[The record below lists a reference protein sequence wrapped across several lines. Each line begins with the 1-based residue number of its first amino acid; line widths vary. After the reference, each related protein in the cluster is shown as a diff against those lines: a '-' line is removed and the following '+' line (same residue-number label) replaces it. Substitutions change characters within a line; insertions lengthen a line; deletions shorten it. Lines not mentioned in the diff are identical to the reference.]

1 MRIARTVLCV
11 FGLAS
16 VLWYAGAQGTAF
28 TYQGTLKHLGVPANG
43 PYDFRFSLWDAASG
57 GTQIGSTIQRT
68 MVNVQDG
75 LFTVTLDFGNVWDGN
90 PRFLQIAVR
99 PANTGGYT
107 TLSPRIPIMSAP
119 YASFAFRVPWSG
131 VLNPPTSFPPSGP
144 AGGDLAGTYPNP
156 QVVALRGLP
165 ISSATPATGQ
175 VLQWD
180 GAAWRPGNAGG
191 LTLPFEAGGA
201 VASGVP
207 NMPAALFKITNTS
220 PTTLTTAIFGYD
232 VSTSTSGCCT
242 YGVFGRTD
250 NPRGRGVYGLAMAT
264 SGDAVGVHGRTYSPT
279 GIGVKGM
286 ASTTTGVNYGV
297 WGETFSPEGYG
308 GYFIGRGYFSGNVG
322 IGVQNPSAKLD
333 VDGTIRTT
341 GFQLV
346 TNPQAGYVLTSD
358 ASGNAS
364 WQPLSIGGIPAGGDL
379 AGAYPAPR
387 VVGLQG
393 RAVSSAL
400 PSDGYVL
407 KWNAS
412 TSQWVPAPDAGGTEY
427 QAGDGLQLTGNIFSI
442 RPEGVVS
449 TMLAPN
455 AVTSDKLADGAV
467 TSLKIA
473 NGAVTAAKLADGA
486 VLTAKIGDNQVTD
499 PKIASVSWSKLIGV
513 PSASG
518 DVSGTYPNLTVT
530 GLQGRAVSS
539 ALPSDGYVL
548 KWNASTS
555 QWVPAPDAGGTEYQ
569 AGDGLQLTGNIFS
582 IRTAGVTSS
591 MLAPNAVTSD
601 KLVDGSVLTAKIGD
615 NQVTDP
621 KIASVSWSKLIGVPF
636 ASGDVSGTYPNLTV
650 TGLQGRAVSSVSPSV
665 GQVLKWNGSSWAPAT
680 DEAGGGGFWS
690 ASGSHIYN
698 TNSGNVGIG
707 TSNPVYRLDIVG
719 DVRWSGSLQGG
730 SVPWARIT
738 GAPDFLTSVSV
749 SPRLTGSGTPGSP
762 LDLASQGASV
772 GQVLK
777 WNGSAWVPQND
788 ERGGLTLPFSG
799 SASVS
804 GSGVA
809 VFSIANTAT
818 SGINYTAR
826 FETNSTDGVAMFA
839 VANASSGLNYGV
851 YAASVSPNGFAG
863 FFVGRGCFSGNV
875 GIGALPATDARLV
888 VNGTARVSVLE
899 ITGADIAE
907 KFPTTETL
915 EPGTVVEIDPDN
927 PGHLRKAR
935 GAYNKRVAGVVAGAN
950 GLSKGIILGNLEGS
964 ENHTPIA
971 ISGRV
976 WVYADA
982 THEAI
987 EPGDFLTTS
996 ETPGYAMK
1004 ATDLPRA
1011 QGSILGKAMTRLEKG
1026 KTGMVLVL
1034 VNLQ

>member
-1 MRIARTVLCV
+1 MRIVRTVLCV

-99 PANTGGYT
+99 PANTGEYT

-486 VLTAKIGDNQVTD
+486 VLTSKIGDNQVTD

-539 ALPSDGYVL
+539 A
-548 KWNASTS
+548 
-555 QWVPAPDAGGTEYQ
+555 
-569 AGDGLQLTGNIFS
+569 
-582 IRTAGVTSS
+582 
-591 MLAPNAVTSD
+591 
-601 KLVDGSVLTAKIGD
+601 
-615 NQVTDP
+615 
-621 KIASVSWSKLIGVPF
+621 
-636 ASGDVSGTYPNLTV
+636 
-650 TGLQGRAVSSVSPSV
+650 SPSV

-799 SASVS
+799 SAFVS
-804 GSGVA
+804 GSGA
-809 VFSIANTAT
+809 SVFSITNTAT
-818 SGINYTAR
+818 SGINTTAY
-826 FETNSTDGVAMFA
+826 FVTNSTDGTAMLA
-839 VANASSGLNYGV
+839 VATATSGNNTGV
-851 YAASVSPNGFAG
+851 YGASLSPTGFAG
-863 FFVGRGCFSGNV
+863 YFVGRGYFSGNV
-875 GIGALPATDARLV
+875 GIGTSPATDARLV

-950 GLSKGIILGNLEGS
+950 GLSNGIILGNLEGS

>member
-1 MRIARTVLCV
+1 MRIARMVLCV

-442 RPEGVVS
+442 RTAGVTS
-449 TMLAPN
+449 SMLAPN

-486 VLTAKIGDNQVTD
+486 VLTSKIGDNQVTD

-513 PSASG
+513 PS
-518 DVSGTYPNLTVT
+518 
-530 GLQGRAVSS
+530 
-539 ALPSDGYVL
+539 
-548 KWNASTS
+548 
-555 QWVPAPDAGGTEYQ
+555 
-569 AGDGLQLTGNIFS
+569 
-582 IRTAGVTSS
+582 
-591 MLAPNAVTSD
+591 
-601 KLVDGSVLTAKIGD
+601 
-615 NQVTDP
+615 
-621 KIASVSWSKLIGVPF
+621 

-809 VFSIANTAT
+809 VFSITNTAT
-818 SGINYTAR
+818 SGINTTAY
-826 FETNSTDGVAMFA
+826 FVTNSTDGTAMLA
-839 VANASSGLNYGV
+839 VATATSGNNTGV
-851 YAASVSPNGFAG
+851 YGASLSPTGFAG
-863 FFVGRGCFSGNV
+863 YFVGRGYFSGNV
-875 GIGALPATDARLV
+875 GIGTSPATDARLV

-915 EPGTVVEIDPDN
+915 EPGTVVEIDPDH

>member
-1 MRIARTVLCV
+1 
-11 FGLAS
+11 
-16 VLWYAGAQGTAF
+16 
-28 TYQGTLKHLGVPANG
+28 
-43 PYDFRFSLWDAASG
+43 
-57 GTQIGSTIQRT
+57 
-68 MVNVQDG
+68 
-75 LFTVTLDFGNVWDGN
+75 
-90 PRFLQIAVR
+90 
-99 PANTGGYT
+99 
-107 TLSPRIPIMSAP
+107 
-119 YASFAFRVPWSG
+119 
-131 VLNPPTSFPPSGP
+131 
-144 AGGDLAGTYPNP
+144 
-156 QVVALRGLP
+156 
-165 ISSATPATGQ
+165 
-175 VLQWD
+175 
-180 GAAWRPGNAGG
+180 
-191 LTLPFEAGGA
+191 
-201 VASGVP
+201 
-207 NMPAALFKITNTS
+207 
-220 PTTLTTAIFGYD
+220 
-232 VSTSTSGCCT
+232 
-242 YGVFGRTD
+242 
-250 NPRGRGVYGLAMAT
+250 
-264 SGDAVGVHGRTYSPT
+264 
-279 GIGVKGM
+279 
-286 ASTTTGVNYGV
+286 
-297 WGETFSPEGYG
+297 
-308 GYFIGRGYFSGNVG
+308 
-322 IGVQNPSAKLD
+322 
-333 VDGTIRTT
+333 
-341 GFQLV
+341 
-346 TNPQAGYVLTSD
+346 
-358 ASGNAS
+358 
-364 WQPLSIGGIPAGGDL
+364 
-379 AGAYPAPR
+379 
-387 VVGLQG
+387 
-393 RAVSSAL
+393 
-400 PSDGYVL
+400 
-407 KWNAS
+407 
-412 TSQWVPAPDAGGTEY
+412 
-427 QAGDGLQLTGNIFSI
+427 
-442 RPEGVVS
+442 
-449 TMLAPN
+449 
-455 AVTSDKLADGAV
+455 
-467 TSLKIA
+467 
-473 NGAVTAAKLADGA
+473 
-486 VLTAKIGDNQVTD
+486 
-499 PKIASVSWSKLIGV
+499 
-513 PSASG
+513 
-518 DVSGTYPNLTVT
+518 
-530 GLQGRAVSS
+530 
-539 ALPSDGYVL
+539 VL

-601 KLVDGSVLTAKIGD
+601 KLADGAVLTSKIGD

-621 KIASVSWSKLIGVPF
+621 KIASVSWSKLIGVPS

-650 TGLQGRAVSSVSPSV
+650 TGLQGRAVSSASPSV

-818 SGINYTAR
+818 SGTNPTAY
-826 FETNSTDGVAMFA
+826 FVTNSTDGTAMLA
-839 VANASSGLNYGV
+839 VATATSGTNTGV
-851 YAASVSPNGFAG
+851 YGASFSPTGFAG
-863 FFVGRGCFSGNV
+863 YFVGRGYFSGNV
-875 GIGALPATDARLV
+875 GIGTSPATDARLV
-888 VNGTARVSVLE
+888 VNGRARVSVLE

-915 EPGTVVEIDPDN
+915 EPGIVVEIDPDN

-950 GLSKGIILGNLEGS
+950 GLSNGIILGNLEGS

-982 THEAI
+982 TEHAI

-996 ETPGYAMK
+996 ERAGYAMK
-1004 ATDLPRA
+1004 VTDLQRA
-1011 QGSILGKAMTRLEKG
+1011 QGAILGKAMTRLEKG

>member
-1 MRIARTVLCV
+1 MRIVRTVLCV
-11 FGLAS
+11 FGLAC

-119 YASFAFRVPWSG
+119 YASFAFRVPWTG
-131 VLNPPTSFPPSGP
+131 VQNAPTRFPPTGP
-144 AGGDLAGTYPNP
+144 AGGDLAGDYPNP
-156 QVVALRGLP
+156 QVVALRGFP
-165 ISSATPATGQ
+165 VSNQTPTSGQ

-180 GAAWRPGNAGG
+180 GTAWRPGNVGG
-191 LTLPFEAGGA
+191 LTLPFEAEGA
-201 VASGVP
+201 VASGVV
-207 NMPAALFKITNTS
+207 NMPAALFKLTNAS
-220 PTTLTTAIFGYD
+220 NARFTTAIFGYD
-232 VSTSTSGCCT
+232 ASTSTTCCT

-308 GYFIGRGYFSGNVG
+308 GYFIGRGYFSGSVG

-393 RAVSSAL
+393 RAVSSVL

-412 TSQWVPAPDAGGTEY
+412 TSQWTPAPDAGGTEY

-442 RPEGVVS
+442 RPAGVVS

-455 AVTSDKLADGAV
+455 AVTSD
-467 TSLKIA
+467 
-473 NGAVTAAKLADGA
+473 KLADGA

-539 ALPSDGYVL
+539 A
-548 KWNASTS
+548 
-555 QWVPAPDAGGTEYQ
+555 
-569 AGDGLQLTGNIFS
+569 
-582 IRTAGVTSS
+582 
-591 MLAPNAVTSD
+591 
-601 KLVDGSVLTAKIGD
+601 
-615 NQVTDP
+615 
-621 KIASVSWSKLIGVPF
+621 
-636 ASGDVSGTYPNLTV
+636 
-650 TGLQGRAVSSVSPSV
+650 SPSV

-680 DEAGGGGFWS
+680 DETGGGGFWS

-799 SASVS
+799 SAFVS
-804 GSGVA
+804 GSGA
-809 VFSIANTAT
+809 SVFSITNTAT
-818 SGINYTAR
+818 SGINTTAY
-826 FETNSTDGVAMFA
+826 FVTNSTDGTAMLA
-839 VANASSGLNYGV
+839 VATATSGSNTGV
-851 YAASVSPNGFAG
+851 YGASFSPTGFAG
-863 FFVGRGCFSGNV
+863 YFVGRGYFSGNV
-875 GIGALPATDARLV
+875 GIGTSPATDARLV

-982 THEAI
+982 TQEAI
-987 EPGDFLTTS
+987 EPGDLLTTS
-996 ETPGYAMK
+996 DTPGYAMK
-1004 ATDLPRA
+1004 ASDPSRA
-1011 QGSILGKAMTRLEKG
+1011 HGTVIGKAMTRLEKG

>member
-1 MRIARTVLCV
+1 
-11 FGLAS
+11 
-16 VLWYAGAQGTAF
+16 
-28 TYQGTLKHLGVPANG
+28 
-43 PYDFRFSLWDAASG
+43 
-57 GTQIGSTIQRT
+57 
-68 MVNVQDG
+68 
-75 LFTVTLDFGNVWDGN
+75 
-90 PRFLQIAVR
+90 
-99 PANTGGYT
+99 
-107 TLSPRIPIMSAP
+107 
-119 YASFAFRVPWSG
+119 
-131 VLNPPTSFPPSGP
+131 
-144 AGGDLAGTYPNP
+144 
-156 QVVALRGLP
+156 
-165 ISSATPATGQ
+165 
-175 VLQWD
+175 
-180 GAAWRPGNAGG
+180 
-191 LTLPFEAGGA
+191 
-201 VASGVP
+201 
-207 NMPAALFKITNTS
+207 
-220 PTTLTTAIFGYD
+220 
-232 VSTSTSGCCT
+232 
-242 YGVFGRTD
+242 
-250 NPRGRGVYGLAMAT
+250 
-264 SGDAVGVHGRTYSPT
+264 
-279 GIGVKGM
+279 
-286 ASTTTGVNYGV
+286 
-297 WGETFSPEGYG
+297 
-308 GYFIGRGYFSGNVG
+308 
-322 IGVQNPSAKLD
+322 
-333 VDGTIRTT
+333 
-341 GFQLV
+341 
-346 TNPQAGYVLTSD
+346 
-358 ASGNAS
+358 
-364 WQPLSIGGIPAGGDL
+364 
-379 AGAYPAPR
+379 
-387 VVGLQG
+387 
-393 RAVSSAL
+393 
-400 PSDGYVL
+400 
-407 KWNAS
+407 
-412 TSQWVPAPDAGGTEY
+412 
-427 QAGDGLQLTGNIFSI
+427 
-442 RPEGVVS
+442 
-449 TMLAPN
+449 
-455 AVTSDKLADGAV
+455 
-467 TSLKIA
+467 
-473 NGAVTAAKLADGA
+473 
-486 VLTAKIGDNQVTD
+486 VTD

-539 ALPSDGYVL
+539 A
-548 KWNASTS
+548 
-555 QWVPAPDAGGTEYQ
+555 
-569 AGDGLQLTGNIFS
+569 
-582 IRTAGVTSS
+582 
-591 MLAPNAVTSD
+591 
-601 KLVDGSVLTAKIGD
+601 
-615 NQVTDP
+615 
-621 KIASVSWSKLIGVPF
+621 
-636 ASGDVSGTYPNLTV
+636 
-650 TGLQGRAVSSVSPSV
+650 SPSV

-818 SGINYTAR
+818 SGINTTAY
-826 FETNSTDGVAMFA
+826 FVTNSTDGTAMLA
-839 VANASSGLNYGV
+839 VATATSGNNTGV
-851 YAASVSPNGFAG
+851 YGASFSPTGFAG
-863 FFVGRGCFSGNV
+863 YFVGRGYFSGNV
-875 GIGALPATDARLV
+875 GIGTSPATDARLV

-915 EPGTVVEIDPDN
+915 EPGIVVEIDPDN

-982 THEAI
+982 TEHAI

-996 ETPGYAMK
+996 ERAGYAMK
-1004 ATDLPRA
+1004 VTDLQRA

>member
-1 MRIARTVLCV
+1 
-11 FGLAS
+11 
-16 VLWYAGAQGTAF
+16 
-28 TYQGTLKHLGVPANG
+28 
-43 PYDFRFSLWDAASG
+43 
-57 GTQIGSTIQRT
+57 
-68 MVNVQDG
+68 
-75 LFTVTLDFGNVWDGN
+75 
-90 PRFLQIAVR
+90 
-99 PANTGGYT
+99 
-107 TLSPRIPIMSAP
+107 
-119 YASFAFRVPWSG
+119 
-131 VLNPPTSFPPSGP
+131 
-144 AGGDLAGTYPNP
+144 
-156 QVVALRGLP
+156 
-165 ISSATPATGQ
+165 
-175 VLQWD
+175 
-180 GAAWRPGNAGG
+180 
-191 LTLPFEAGGA
+191 
-201 VASGVP
+201 
-207 NMPAALFKITNTS
+207 
-220 PTTLTTAIFGYD
+220 
-232 VSTSTSGCCT
+232 
-242 YGVFGRTD
+242 
-250 NPRGRGVYGLAMAT
+250 
-264 SGDAVGVHGRTYSPT
+264 
-279 GIGVKGM
+279 
-286 ASTTTGVNYGV
+286 
-297 WGETFSPEGYG
+297 
-308 GYFIGRGYFSGNVG
+308 
-322 IGVQNPSAKLD
+322 
-333 VDGTIRTT
+333 
-341 GFQLV
+341 
-346 TNPQAGYVLTSD
+346 
-358 ASGNAS
+358 
-364 WQPLSIGGIPAGGDL
+364 
-379 AGAYPAPR
+379 
-387 VVGLQG
+387 
-393 RAVSSAL
+393 
-400 PSDGYVL
+400 
-407 KWNAS
+407 
-412 TSQWVPAPDAGGTEY
+412 
-427 QAGDGLQLTGNIFSI
+427 
-442 RPEGVVS
+442 
-449 TMLAPN
+449 MLAPN

-486 VLTAKIGDNQVTD
+486 VLTSKIGDNQVTD

-539 ALPSDGYVL
+539 
-548 KWNASTS
+548 
-555 QWVPAPDAGGTEYQ
+555 
-569 AGDGLQLTGNIFS
+569 
-582 IRTAGVTSS
+582 
-591 MLAPNAVTSD
+591 
-601 KLVDGSVLTAKIGD
+601 
-615 NQVTDP
+615 
-621 KIASVSWSKLIGVPF
+621 
-636 ASGDVSGTYPNLTV
+636 
-650 TGLQGRAVSSVSPSV
+650 VSPSV

-680 DEAGGGGFWS
+680 DETGGGGFWS

-851 YAASVSPNGFAG
+851 YAASFSPNGFAG

>member
-1 MRIARTVLCV
+1 MRITQ
-11 FGLAS
+11 FFIGLLSLLSSAC
-16 VLWYAGAQGTAF
+16 AQYPF
-28 TYQGTLKHLGVPANG
+28 TYQGYLRQNG
-43 PYDFRFSLWDAASG
+43 TPVSGTYDFQFSLWTSQTG
-57 GTQIGSTIQRT
+57 GTQIGSTQTRAGVT
-68 MVNVQDG
+68 VQNG
-75 LFTVTLDFGNVWDGN
+75 LFTVTLDFGNVWDGQ
-90 PRFLQIAVR
+90 PRFLQIGVR
-99 PANTGGYT
+99 RANTGSYT
-107 TLSPRIPIMSAP
+107 VLTPRIRIVGTP
-119 YASFAFRVPWSG
+119 YALYAFKADW
-131 VLNPPTSFPPSGP
+131 
-144 AGGDLAGTYPNP
+144 
-156 QVVALRGLP
+156 
-165 ISSATPATGQ
+165 
-175 VLQWD
+175 
-180 GAAWRPGNAGG
+180 
-191 LTLPFEAGGA
+191 
-201 VASGVP
+201 
-207 NMPAALFKITNTS
+207 
-220 PTTLTTAIFGYD
+220 
-232 VSTSTSGCCT
+232 
-242 YGVFGRTD
+242 
-250 NPRGRGVYGLAMAT
+250 YGLAN
-264 SGDAVGVHGRTYSPT
+264 
-279 GIGVKGM
+279 I
-286 ASTTTGVNYGV
+286 
-297 WGETFSPEGYG
+297 PEG
-308 GYFIGRGYFSGNVG
+308 FAD
-322 IGVQNPSAKLD
+322 GVDDDTRYAAGAGLLLEGTTFRIAPNGVIASMLANSSVTSEKLTDGAVTSAK
-333 VDGTIRTT
+333 IA
-341 GFQLV
+341 
-346 TNPQAGYVLTSD
+346 NS
-358 ASGNAS
+358 
-364 WQPLSIGGIPAGGDL
+364 
-379 AGAYPAPR
+379 
-387 VVGLQG
+387 
-393 RAVSSAL
+393 
-400 PSDGYVL
+400 
-407 KWNAS
+407 
-412 TSQWVPAPDAGGTEY
+412 
-427 QAGDGLQLTGNIFSI
+427 
-442 RPEGVVS
+442 
-449 TMLAPN
+449 
-455 AVTSDKLADGAV
+455 AVTSDKLADG
-467 TSLKIA
+467 S
-473 NGAVTAAKLADGA
+473 
-486 VLTAKIGDNQVTD
+486 VLTSKIGDNQVTD
-499 PKIASVSWSKLIGV
+499 PKIASVSWSKLVGV

-518 DVSGTYPNLTVT
+518 DVSGTYPALTVI
-530 GLQGRAVSS
+530 GLQGRAVSD

-548 KWNASTS
+548 KWNASTN
-555 QWVPAPDAGGTEYQ
+555 QWTPAPDAGGTEYQ

-582 IRTAGVTSS
+582 IRTAGVTSV
-591 MLAPNAVTSD
+591 MLAPSAVTSD
-601 KLVDGSVLTAKIGD
+601 KLADGSVLTSKIGD

-621 KIASVSWSKLIGVPF
+621 KIASVSWSKLVGVPS
-636 ASGDVSGTYPNLTV
+636 ASGDVSGTYPSLTV
-650 TGLQGRAVSSVSPSV
+650 TGLQGRAVSSASPSV

-680 DEAGGGGFWS
+680 DEAGGGGFWN

-707 TSNPVYRLDIVG
+707 TSSPVYRLDIVG

-738 GAPDFLTSVSV
+738 GAPPFLTYVSV

-839 VANASSGLNYGV
+839 AANASSGLNYGV
-851 YAASVSPNGFAG
+851 YAASLSPNGFAG
-863 FFVGRGCFSGNV
+863 FFLGRGYFSGNV

-888 VNGTARVSVLE
+888 VNGTARVNVLE

-915 EPGTVVEIDPDN
+915 EPGTVVEIDPDH

-950 GLSKGIILGNLEGS
+950 GLSQGIILGNLEGS

-1011 QGSILGKAMTRLEKG
+1011 QGAILGKAMTRLEKG

>member
-1 MRIARTVLCV
+1 MRIVWLAVWSLGALCI
-11 FGLAS
+11 A
-16 VLWYAGAQGTAF
+16 YAQYPF
-28 TYQGTLKHLGVPANG
+28 TYQGYLRQNGNPASG
-43 PYDFRFSLWDAASG
+43 AYDFQFSLWTSQTG
-57 GTQIGSTIQRT
+57 GTQVGATQTRT
-68 MVNVQDG
+68 GVAVREG
-75 LFTVTLDFGNVWDGN
+75 FFTVTLDFGNVWDGQ

-99 PANTGGYT
+99 PASTGNYT
-107 TLSPRIPIMSAP
+107 VLMPRIRIVGTP
-119 YASFAFRVPWSG
+119 YALYAYKADWFGLANIPEGFADGIDDDTRYSAGAGLVLEGTTFRIAPGGVVSSMLANSSVTSDKLADGAVTTPKIANGAITSAKLADGSVLTAKIGDNQVTDPKIASVSWSKLIGVPSASG
-131 VLNPPTSFPPSGP
+131 DVS
-144 AGGDLAGTYPNP
+144 GTYPN
-156 QVVALRGLP
+156 
-165 ISSATPATGQ
+165 
-175 VLQWD
+175 
-180 GAAWRPGNAGG
+180 
-191 LTLPFEAGGA
+191 LT
-201 VASGVP
+201 
-207 NMPAALFKITNTS
+207 
-220 PTTLTTAIFGYD
+220 
-232 VSTSTSGCCT
+232 
-242 YGVFGRTD
+242 
-250 NPRGRGVYGLAMAT
+250 
-264 SGDAVGVHGRTYSPT
+264 
-279 GIGVKGM
+279 
-286 ASTTTGVNYGV
+286 
-297 WGETFSPEGYG
+297 
-308 GYFIGRGYFSGNVG
+308 
-322 IGVQNPSAKLD
+322 
-333 VDGTIRTT
+333 
-341 GFQLV
+341 V
-346 TNPQAGYVLTSD
+346 T
-358 ASGNAS
+358 
-364 WQPLSIGGIPAGGDL
+364 
-379 AGAYPAPR
+379 
-387 VVGLQG
+387 GLQG

-412 TSQWVPAPDAGGTEY
+412 TSQWVPAPDADGTEY

-442 RPEGVVS
+442 RPAGVVS

-455 AVTSDKLADGAV
+455 AVTSDKLV
-467 TSLKIA
+467 
-473 NGAVTAAKLADGA
+473 DGA
-486 VLTAKIGDNQVTD
+486 VLTSKIGDNQVTD

-582 IRTAGVTSS
+582 IRPAGVVST

-601 KLVDGSVLTAKIGD
+601 KLADGAVTSLKIANGAVTAAKLADGAVLTSKIGD

-621 KIASVSWSKLIGVPF
+621 KIASVSWSKLIGVPS

-680 DEAGGGGFWS
+680 DETGGGGFWS

-799 SASVS
+799 SAFVS
-804 GSGVA
+804 GSGA
-809 VFSIANTAT
+809 SVFSITNTAT
-818 SGINYTAR
+818 SGINTTAY
-826 FETNSTDGVAMFA
+826 FVTNSTDGTAMLA
-839 VANASSGLNYGV
+839 VATATSGNNTGV
-851 YAASVSPNGFAG
+851 YGASLSPTGFAG
-863 FFVGRGCFSGNV
+863 YFVGRGYFSGNV
-875 GIGALPATDARLV
+875 GIGTSPATDARLV